1 MEYSVMKPLRRSIQS
16 SIHSVKP
23 PESDPEF
30 EDICL
35 DLFKFILKDHN
46 VQIHNKISPSY
57 VTYKGTKGDRQYGFD
72 IKCKASLAVAQCKLV
87 EGLYPS
93 DLEQELTKLKK
104 YQGVVSH
111 YFFLIS
117 NDRVKSSLQVWV
129 DEKNSET
136 EEKAN
141 EDKRFPVEPAVRLP
155 WFHII
160 GWTEIRNYLL
170 ESTLLSLKWGAL
182 QSLTNKYPYLHGLD
196 ISRLKIAVE
205 NIYQASESL
214 SCSIAVSGCESLTSQ
229 LNHNE
234 ISQLGRSSRVS
245 SFTLNG
251 VSDFIKLYEEA
262 HKIAQTYH
270 GTLKKLESEDP
281 ITYEE
286 GLSQLNT
293 LSLYSARIF
302 ALQYLRRAYLA
313 ALDLN
318 DILFRDEG
326 YYHEETYGE
335 EGEGGFDEFLTGYLL
350 FNFSNPDEN
359 DSPWY
364 INPTP
369 VQESASTLVKMLQN
383 IHIYQ
388 AE

>member
-1 MEYSVMKPLRRSIQS
+1 MKPLRRSIQS
-16 SIHSVKP
+16 SIHNITP

-46 VQIHNKISPSY
+46 VKIHNKISPNY
-57 VTYKGTKGDRQYGFD
+57 TTYKGTKGDRQYGFD

-87 EGLYPS
+87 EDLYPG
-93 DLEQELTKLKK
+93 DLEKELKK
-104 YQGVVSH
+104 LQKYKGVVSH

-117 NDRVKSSLQVWV
+117 NDRVKSSLQDWV
-129 DEKNSET
+129 DQKNNET

-196 ISRLKIAVE
+196 INRLKIAVE
-205 NIYQASESL
+205 NIYQTSESL
-214 SCSIAVSGCESLTSQ
+214 SCSKAISGCESLTSQ
-229 LNHNE
+229 LNHDE
-234 ISQLGRSSRVS
+234 ISQLGRSSRIS
-245 SFTLNG
+245 LFTLNG
-251 VSDFIKLYEEA
+251 VSNFIKLYEEA

-270 GTLKKLESEDP
+270 STLKKLDSEDP

-286 GLSQLNT
+286 GLCQLNT
-293 LSLYSARIF
+293 LSFYSARIF
-302 ALQYLRRAYLA
+302 ALQYLRKAYHA
-313 ALDLN
+313 AFDLN

-326 YYHEETYGE
+326 YYYEETYGE
-335 EGEGGFDEFLTGYLL
+335 ECEGGFDEFPTGYLL
-350 FNFSNPDEN
+350 FNFSNPDGN
-359 DSPWY
+359 DGPWY
-364 INPTP
+364 INPTS
-369 VQESASTLVKMLQN
+369 VKESAFTIAKMLQS
-383 IHIYQ
+383 IHIDQ
-388 AE
+388 TE

>member
-1 MEYSVMKPLRRSIQS
+1 MKPLRRSIQS
-16 SIHSVKP
+16 SIHNIKP

-46 VQIHNKISPSY
+46 VKIHNKISPSY
-57 VTYKGTKGDRQYGFD
+57 TTYKGTKGDRQYGFD
-72 IKCKASLAVAQCKLV
+72 IKCKSSLAVAQCKLV
-87 EGLYPS
+87 EDLYPS
-93 DLEQELTKLKK
+93 DLEKELEKLHK
-104 YQGVVSH
+104 YKGVVSN

-117 NDRVKSSLQVWV
+117 NDRVKASLQDWV
-129 DEKNSET
+129 DKKNSET
-136 EEKAN
+136 EDKAN

-196 ISRLKIAVE
+196 INRLKTAVE
-205 NIYQASESL
+205 NLYQTSESL
-214 SCSIAVSGCESLTSQ
+214 SCSKSISGCESLTSQ
-229 LNHNE
+229 LSHDE
-234 ISQLGRSSRVS
+234 LSQLGHSSRIS
-245 SFTLNG
+245 LFTLNG
-251 VSDFIKLYEEA
+251 ISNFIKLYEET
-262 HKIAQTYH
+262 HEIAQTYH
-270 GTLKKLESEDP
+270 STLKKLDSEDL

-286 GLSQLNT
+286 GLTHLNT

-302 ALQYLRRAYLA
+302 ALQYLRRAYHA
-313 ALDLN
+313 AYDLN
-318 DILFRDEG
+318 EILLRDED
-326 YYHEETYGE
+326 YYHEETYNE
-335 EGEGGFDEFLTGYLL
+335 ECEGGFNEFPTGYLL

-359 DSPWY
+359 DGPWY
-364 INPTP
+364 IDPTS
-369 VQESASTLVKMLQN
+369 VQESASIVIKMLQN
-383 IHIYQ
+383 IHTYQ